1 MGWAGGSEWHQS
13 CLWQGI
19 GHLKKKK
26 KEASM
31 SRTKLF
37 LLPPRHKAVIINL
50 FPFSPVK
57 RKAGTKNIPAKTVFF
72 FLKDC

>member
-1 MGWAGGSEWHQS
+1 MAPKLLVARYWPF
-13 CLWQGI
+13 
-19 GHLKKKK
+19 KKKK